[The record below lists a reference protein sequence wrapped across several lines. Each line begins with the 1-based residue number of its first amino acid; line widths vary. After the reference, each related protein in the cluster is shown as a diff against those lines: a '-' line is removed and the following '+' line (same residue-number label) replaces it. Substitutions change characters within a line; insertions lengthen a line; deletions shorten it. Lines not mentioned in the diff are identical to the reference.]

1 MVPALFVF
9 GDSIM
14 DVGNNNDLPLSVAR
28 AILPYYGVDFP
39 TKKPNGRFSN
49 GKNSADFIAEKLGLP
64 TSPPY
69 LISNSSQS
77 NSSSPFLTGVSFA
90 SGGAGIFD
98 GTDEKLQQSIPLK
111 DQVEL
116 YRGVH
121 DDLVQHM
128 GSSGAQKHV
137 AKSLFLIGIGSNDIF
152 DYVKSSDLRKQHTP
166 QQYVDLM
173 VSSLK
178 GSLKGTYIPLK
189 SALITAMFCVNLVL
203 WLPKVAFP
211 DFFFFF
217 FSFSFRETL
226 NSRGSVSTVTMRAS
240 SCSRGSR
247 RSDALRHRGLG
258 TRTHRASA
266 TRTRIPGVACITR
279 RSLAMMKGL
288 KSELGDIS
296 YSYLDIYNVVLGFIQ
311 NPSAYGF
318 TEVKTACCGLGDL
331 RAQIPCLPISQ
342 LCSNRRD
349 HVFWDL
355 VHPTEATDRMLIDI
369 VFRGSP
375 QYTYPM
381 GVQQLAAVET

>member
-1 MVPALFVF
+1 MKMASDCVRAMTGFWVVFLVLLRLSCSEGQMVPALFVF

-49 GKNSADFIAEKLGLP
+49 GKNCADFIAEKLGLP

-152 DYVKSSDLRKQHTP
+152 DYAKSSDLRKQHTP

-178 GSLKGTYIPLK
+178 DHLKRLYSYDARKFVFAGLAPIGCTPAHRVRNQNEPGECNEDTNSWCRMYNE
-189 SALITAMFCVNLVL
+189 AL
-203 WLPKVAFP
+203 
-211 DFFFFF
+211 
-217 FSFSFRETL
+217 
-226 NSRGSVSTVTMRAS
+226 
-240 SCSRGSR
+240 
-247 RSDALRHRGLG
+247 
-258 TRTHRASA
+258 
-266 TRTRIPGVACITR
+266 
-279 RSLAMMKGL
+279 LAMMKGL

-318 TEVKTACCGLGDL
+318 TEVKAACCGLGDL